1 MTNLPSSEQTG
12 DLDNLAVT
20 RAEFRTEIGILLEYV
35 AQALGSV
42 SGTYTTETV
51 NPFDPELQGTPT
63 LEIGAEPL
71 TGDSS
76 LRIPTTQWVKK
87 SGNYVGTTAPSNPAY
102 GMLWID
108 TAAHPFTAKAYDGTG
123 WDLISGMP
131 SGTRMLFQQTTA
143 PSGWTKDT
151 SNNNIALRVT
161 SGSVSSGGTLSFT
174 EAFNSART
182 IDGTVGGTAIT
193 NAQMPSHNHGVNDPQ
208 HNHGVNDPGHAHT
221 VTAARE
227 EGNKAENDEKDKDFA
242 TDDTRTTSSQTT
254 GISIQNKR
262 TNISIQNKGGG
273 QTHDHPFTGTDLDM
287 DVTYVDV
294 IIAQKN

>member
-151 SNNNIALRVT
+151 
-161 SGSVSSGGTLSFT
+161 
-174 EAFNSART
+174 
-182 IDGTVGGTAIT
+182 
-193 NAQMPSHNHGVNDPQ
+193 
-208 HNHGVNDPGHAHT
+208 
-221 VTAARE
+221 
-227 EGNKAENDEKDKDFA
+227 
-242 TDDTRTTSSQTT
+242 
-254 GISIQNKR
+254 
-262 TNISIQNKGGG
+262 
-273 QTHDHPFTGTDLDM
+273 
-287 DVTYVDV
+287 
-294 IIAQKN
+294 